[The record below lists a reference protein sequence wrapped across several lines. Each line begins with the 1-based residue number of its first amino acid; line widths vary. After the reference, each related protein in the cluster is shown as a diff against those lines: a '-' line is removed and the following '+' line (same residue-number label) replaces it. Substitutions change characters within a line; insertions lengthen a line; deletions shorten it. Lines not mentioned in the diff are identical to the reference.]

1 VTRLALAAALVA
13 CALSG
18 AALAVAIGN
27 APPPSRYSLVCS
39 GRLDTARGYIPV
51 LWPCAEGSRP

>member
-18 AALAVAIGN
+18 ASLTVAIGN
-27 APPPSRYSLVCS
+27 APPPARYSLVCS
-39 GRLDTARGYIPV
+39 DRLDTARGYVPV